1 MGVSSPGSILKP
13 IVTRA
18 FKILPMSLWANVGE
32 TVPLVPV
39 DIKDGYMHMST
50 ADTVEET
57 ARKHFSGQTD
67 LVILEIDLT
76 KVPGLKWEE
85 ARGGKPFPPCLR
97 PRASFSGGLWRT
109 AYRNE
114 RRVRIPV
121 LGAQHYLSSL
131 GTV

>member
-85 ARGGKPFPPCLR
+85 ARGGKPFPH
-97 PRASFSGGLWRT
+97 
-109 AYRNE
+109 AYG
-114 RRVRIPV
+114 PV
-121 LGAQHYLSSL
+121 PVSAVVFGAPLTETKDGFVFPSWVLS
-131 GTV
+131 TI